1 MKIPTT
7 PLIIAATIAIAI
19 GPLFVGFFGP
29 ASDARWLLARAANEY
44 QDGKPDQARKTLEK
58 AAATSQDIFVDADFW
73 KLRFQMTFDKKTVAE
88 ADVQTLYES
97 SVASLSGMES
107 TRKNAVLEF
116 LAALFKE
123 HGRLDLAVGLLE
135 ANLPPI
141 AKRPPL
147 LNNDLAYFRALA
159 KKDLDIALQEI
170 DAALKVEVNPGFL
183 DTKGWVLHGLR
194 KDELAWKFANES
206 VKRQYDA
213 LGEIRGLFE
222 PGPSDTKIGVQT
234 TKVDLPSTTSEPS
247 KPDKT
252 SESET
257 AQSDPA
263 GEPEAK
269 ESDSETQKI
278 EPSQELTKELSKAL
292 LAVNKLDEIKKK
304 FPSSEH
310 IKLERLART
319 LAVLRFHRACI
330 LDELGRG
337 EEAEIDYDWLDRFGF
352 SDVRL
357 LD

>member
-1 MKIPTT
+1 
-7 PLIIAATIAIAI
+7 
-19 GPLFVGFFGP
+19 
-29 ASDARWLLARAANEY
+29 
-44 QDGKPDQARKTLEK
+44 
-58 AAATSQDIFVDADFW
+58 
-73 KLRFQMTFDKKTVAE
+73 
-88 ADVQTLYES
+88 
-97 SVASLSGMES
+97 
-107 TRKNAVLEF
+107 
-116 LAALFKE
+116 
-123 HGRLDLAVGLLE
+123 
-135 ANLPPI
+135 
-141 AKRPPL
+141 
-147 LNNDLAYFRALA
+147 
-159 KKDLDIALQEI
+159 
-170 DAALKVEVNPGFL
+170 
-183 DTKGWVLHGLR
+183 
-194 KDELAWKFANES
+194 

-292 LAVNKLDEIKKK
+292 LVVNKLDEIKKK